1 MHQKD
6 HQFVSLSHNY
16 KVFKNCSNECSY
28 FHPAHFSRIQAYC
41 TMEKINCT
49 ALRSL
54 TCRER
59 KSKENTV
66 DRIKKG
72 SPRRIDPEVLVDTEF
87 NPRPEL
93 VSDFLS
99 TSRAFLL
106 VFFFFFLLFAFRFP
120 MLYFLPIKQRTN
132 VNSH

>member
-1 MHQKD
+1 MK
-6 HQFVSLSHNY
+6 
-16 KVFKNCSNECSY
+16 
-28 FHPAHFSRIQAYC
+28 
-41 TMEKINCT
+41 KINCT

-72 SPRRIDPEVLVDTEF
+72 SPRRIDPEVLADTEF
-87 NPRPEL
+87 SPRPEL

-99 TSRAFLL
+99 TNRAFLL
-106 VFFFFFLLFAFRFP
+106 VFFFIICVSISYAA
-120 MLYFLPIKQRTN
+120 LPAD
-132 VNSH
+132 